1 VPLLEQVLEQNPQDV
16 KMVFKNFPLR
26 NHKFAIPAAAAAL
39 AAGEQGKF
47 WEFHAGLFKNYN
59 NLNAEKFDEL
69 AQAVGLDMEQ
79 FNQDRQNPAL
89 AAMVQRDLKDG
100 VEAGVRGTPSIFV
113 NGRLLQQ
120 RSLPGFK
127 QIIDEELAKKK

>member
-1 VPLLEQVLEQNPQDV
+1 VLEQYPNDV
-16 KMVFKNFPLR
+16 KLVFKNFPLTR
-26 NHKFAIPAAAAAL
+26 IHKFAMDAAVASMAANQ
-39 AAGEQGKF
+39 QGKF

-69 AQAVGLDMEQ
+69 AQAAGLDMEQ
-79 FNQDRQNPAL
+79 FKQDRQNPAL

>member
-1 VPLLEQVLEQNPQDV
+1 VLEQYPNDV
-16 KMVFKNFPLR
+16 KLVFKNFPLTR
-26 NHKFAIPAAAAAL
+26 IHKFAMDAAVASMAANQ
-39 AAGEQGKF
+39 QGKF
-47 WEFHAGLFKNYN
+47 WEFHDGLFKNYN

-69 AQAVGLDMEQ
+69 AQAAGLDMEQ

>member
-1 VPLLEQVLEQNPQDV
+1 MD
-16 KMVFKNFPLR
+16 
-26 NHKFAIPAAAAAL
+26 AAVASMAANQ
-39 AAGEQGKF
+39 QGKF
-47 WEFHAGLFKNYN
+47 WEFHDELFKNYN

-69 AQAVGLDMEQ
+69 AQTAGLDMEQ
-79 FNQDRQNPAL
+79 FKQDRQNPAL

>member
-1 VPLLEQVLEQNPQDV
+1 MLEQYPNDV
-16 KMVFKNFPLR
+16 KLVFKNFPLTR
-26 NHKFAIPAAAAAL
+26 IHKFAMDAAVASMAANQ
-39 AAGEQGKF
+39 QGKF
-47 WEFHAGLFKNYN
+47 WEFHDELFKNYN

-69 AQAVGLDMEQ
+69 AQTAGLDMEQ
-79 FNQDRQNPAL
+79 FKQDRQNPAL

>member
-1 VPLLEQVLEQNPQDV
+1 VLEQYPNDV
-16 KMVFKNFPLR
+16 KLVFKNFPLTR
-26 NHKFAIPAAAAAL
+26 IHKFAMDAAVASMAANQ
-39 AAGEQGKF
+39 QGKF
-47 WEFHAGLFKNYN
+47 WEFHDGLFKNYN

>member
-1 VPLLEQVLEQNPQDV
+1 MLEQYPNDV
-16 KMVFKNFPLR
+16 KLVFKNFPLTR
-26 NHKFAIPAAAAAL
+26 IHKFAMDAAVASMAANQ
-39 AAGEQGKF
+39 QGKF
-47 WEFHAGLFKNYN
+47 WEFHDELFKNYN

-113 NGRLLQQ
+113 NGRSLQQ

-127 QIIDEELAKKK
+127 QVIDEELAKKK